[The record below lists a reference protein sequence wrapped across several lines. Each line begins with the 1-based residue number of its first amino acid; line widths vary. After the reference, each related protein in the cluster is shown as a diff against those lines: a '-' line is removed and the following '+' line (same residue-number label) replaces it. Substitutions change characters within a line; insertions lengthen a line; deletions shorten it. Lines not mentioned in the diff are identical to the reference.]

1 MNKTQPTITKIPMAN
16 FESCACNFC
25 GAEVRFE
32 VSKAGE
38 LVNCENCG
46 METVIFTSGS
56 ELPYPA
62 EQFVLKAVNIRWFKN
77 PLSFRNIIGEVQNT
91 SNKDLDWVRIE
102 FALVNREAV
111 PVGIAS
117 DCRIGLQANEIW
129 RFSAPVF
136 QADAVGVGAPLIS
149 CEFGRLCAPR
159 GLIFASRP
167 DQSLVPPPSASAKPV
182 KLSLEDTAPPQADSQ
197 WSGLRITGGVT
208 GTAHRQT
215 AGSPP

>member
-1 MNKTQPTITKIPMAN
+1 MAEPKMLINPMSN
-16 FESCACNFC
+16 FEECTCNFC
-25 GAEVRFE
+25 GAPVRFE

-46 METVIFTSGS
+46 METVIFARGA

-62 EQFVLKAVNIRWFKN
+62 EEFVLKAANIRWSKN
-77 PLSFRNIIGEVQNT
+77 PLAFRNIIGEVLNT

-117 DCRIGLQANEIW
+117 DCLIGLRANAIW

-167 DQSLVPPPSASAKPV
+167 DQSLVPPPGARPV
-182 KLSLEDTAPPQADSQ
+182 KLDLEDPAPAKVASQ

-208 GTAHRQT
+208 GTAHRQS
-215 AGSPP
+215 AGNIG

>member
-1 MNKTQPTITKIPMAN
+1 MVQPKMKQDPVSN
-16 FESCACNFC
+16 FEECACNFC
-25 GAEVRFE
+25 GAAVRFE

-46 METVIFTSGS
+46 METVIFTPGG
-56 ELPYPA
+56 ELPYPP
-62 EQFVLKAVNIRWFKN
+62 EEFVLKATNIRWSKN
-77 PLSFRNIIGEVQNT
+77 PLAYRNIVGEVLNT

-117 DCRIGLQANEIW
+117 DCLIGFQANGIW
-129 RFSAPVF
+129 RFTAPVF
-136 QADAVGVGAPLIS
+136 QGDALGVGAPLIS

-167 DQSLVPPPSASAKPV
+167 DQSLAPPPGAKSV
-182 KLSLEDTAPPQADSQ
+182 NLALESSEPADSATQ
-197 WSGLRITGGVT
+197 WSGM
-208 GTAHRQT
+208 
-215 AGSPP
+215 